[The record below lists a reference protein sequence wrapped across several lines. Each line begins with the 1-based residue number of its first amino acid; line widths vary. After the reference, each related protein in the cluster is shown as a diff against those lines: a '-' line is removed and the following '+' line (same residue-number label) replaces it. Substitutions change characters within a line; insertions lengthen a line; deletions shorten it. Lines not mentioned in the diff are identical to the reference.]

1 MSAMPANNRPQRL
14 YIRRAGKVV
23 RVRLGGPIQP
33 AYLEVAARIERA
45 IESGELRGGDQLPS
59 EYQLAAA
66 FDTSRETVRRGLLQ
80 LADGPLRGEQGRG
93 WVVQEK

>member
-1 MSAMPANNRPQRL
+1 M
-14 YIRRAGKVV
+14 
-23 RVRLGGPIQP
+23 
-33 AYLEVAARIERA
+33 
-45 IESGELRGGDQLPS
+45 PS

-66 FDTSRETVRRGLLQ
+66 FDTSRDTVRRGLLQ

>member
-1 MSAMPANNRPQRL
+1 LSAMPANNRPQRL

-45 IESGELRGGDQLPS
+45 IESGELRGG
-59 EYQLAAA
+59 
-66 FDTSRETVRRGLLQ
+66 
-80 LADGPLRGEQGRG
+80 
-93 WVVQEK
+93 